1 MQFADAHVHLADPE
15 YEGLLPCLIETA
27 KRANV
32 SALVSNA
39 MDSETS
45 RRTLALA
52 QEYSDLVYA
61 AVGIHPWN
69 AVSQEETDLE
79 AVSEIATRGRRQIVA
94 IGEIGLDRIYAKE
107 EKHFQIQS
115 EIFRKMLDLAE
126 RTGLPIIVHSRGS
139 IQETLGF
146 IGTSRVKQVLFHWYS
161 GSIEAL
167 KEIISEGYRIT
178 VGPSLL
184 YSKHIQE
191 IVKSTPIEC
200 VLTETDGPVTYGGP
214 FQRKLT
220 TPEFLPIVVEELAKT
235 IGSRVEDVSGQ
246 LVRNFESFFKVETSS
261 KP

>member
-15 YEGLLPCLIETA
+15 YEELLPHLIETA
-27 KRANV
+27 KKANV

-52 QEYSDLVYA
+52 REYSGLVYA

-69 AVSQEETDLE
+69 AVSQNETDVE
-79 AVSEIATRGRRQIVA
+79 TVSEIATRHRREIVA

-107 EKHFQIQS
+107 EEHFRIQS

-126 RTGLPIIVHSRGS
+126 RTGLAISVHSRGS
-139 IQETLGF
+139 IKEALEF
-146 IGTSRVKQVLFHWYS
+146 IGTCRLKRVLFHWYS
-161 GSIEAL
+161 GPIKVL
-167 KEIISEGYRIT
+167 KEIISNGYKIT

-200 VLTETDGPVTYGGP
+200 ILTETDGPVTYGGP
-214 FQRKLT
+214 FQGKLT
-220 TPEFLPIVVEELAKT
+220 TPEFLPIVVEEIAKT
-235 IGSRVEDVSGQ
+235 VGSKVEELSGQ
-246 LVRNFESFFKVETSS
+246 LMRNFESFFNAEKSS
-261 KP
+261 EP

>member
-1 MQFADAHVHLADPE
+1 MQFADAHIHLADPE
-15 YEGLLPCLIETA
+15 YGGLLPYLIETA
-27 KRANV
+27 KKANV

-52 QEYSDLVYA
+52 QEYSGLVYV
-61 AVGIHPWN
+61 AVEIHPWN
-69 AVSQEETDLE
+69 AVSQKETDLGT
-79 AVSEIATRGRRQIVA
+79 VSEIATRHRREIVA

-107 EKHFQIQS
+107 EEHFRIQS

-126 RTGLPIIVHSRGS
+126 RTGLPISVHSRGS
-139 IQETLGF
+139 VQEALEF
-146 IGTSRVKQVLFHWYS
+146 IGTCRVKQVLFHWYS
-161 GSIEAL
+161 GSIKAL
-167 KEIISEGYRIT
+167 KEIISNGYRIT

-191 IVKSTPIEC
+191 IAKSTPIQC
-200 VLTETDGPVTYGGP
+200 ILTETDGPVTYKGP

-235 IGSRVEDVSGQ
+235 LRVKVEDVSRQ
-246 LVRNFESFFKVETSS
+246 LIGNFESFFNLKIS